1 MSSSSKL
8 FAENAASATRTTPT
22 AANRLDRLGPARS
35 PKPDPLA
42 AEDADASVAA
52 PAGRDSG
59 DNNTAVSAAPG
70 VVALA
75 LDVTDSCKGNF
86 CALAC
91 GSVLFTPI
99 GASGAVA
106 ASGAAFVFAG
116 VFAVA
121 VFAGVF
127 TVFAFAV
134 FAGVLTVFAFAFTV
148 FTVAFA
154 VFTVFTVAVFAAFA
168 VAVFAVAADSRIG
181 NVCALACGSVRIVPT
196 PAGGGG
202 PPVSPA
208 ADATEPLDPR
218 ARADGATGDATDGSA
233 SGAGGAGGAGGEGC
247 RAQGLVRKLVLRSCH
262 RLPRRLLRIMP
273 STRPEEM
280 GEREDR
286 NLPL

>member
-1 MSSSSKL
+1 MINDAIDDSRTSTFARNSAVAPNASANSLASTPFCSGTRELSPALSRSGTFFASSCNSFNSGCFTISICTSTSFLAPALAGFPRRGGGGMSSSSKL

-86 CALAC
+86 CALTC

-116 VFAVA
+116 VFAGA

-134 FAGVLTVFAFAFTV
+134 FAGVFTVFAFAFTV

-154 VFTVFTVAVFAAFA
+154 VFTVFTVAVAVFAAFA
-168 VAVFAVAADSRIG
+168 VAVFAVVADSRI
-181 NVCALACGSVRIVPT
+181 
-196 PAGGGG
+196 
-202 PPVSPA
+202 
-208 ADATEPLDPR
+208 
-218 ARADGATGDATDGSA
+218 
-233 SGAGGAGGAGGEGC
+233 
-247 RAQGLVRKLVLRSCH
+247 
-262 RLPRRLLRIMP
+262 
-273 STRPEEM
+273 
-280 GEREDR
+280 
-286 NLPL
+286 